1 MKRVGYFYH
10 AERKRIWLI
19 AILPKMKNEERPDK
33 ARSQL
38 KMTPPPLVSKLMNAK
53 HPKRS

>member
-1 MKRVGYFYH
+1 M
-10 AERKRIWLI
+10 WDI
-19 AILPKMKNEERPDK
+19 AILPKMKNEESPDS

-38 KMTPPPLVSKLMNAK
+38 KILPPPEVSKLMNAK